1 MGFTPAVVGDHVIE
15 KAVKASP
22 KQRCLFFVGKGY
34 CRMTNFRSA
43 IALAVVALVAGS
55 PAFSQGSEGRI
66 LGTVTD
72 QSGAAIPGAKVT
84 ITDIDRGTT
93 RTLMSDASGA
103 YNAPNLTP
111 GNYAVRV
118 EFMGFRTSDRKD
130 IALQVGAEMR
140 IDASLQPGQ
149 QTETVTVT
157 GEPPPVNTTSAVL
170 GGTLG
175 PGTIQDLPLN
185 GRNFMN
191 LLALRPGVTIY
202 PGGGAWTQTTN
213 GLRPEHNVYLLDG
226 ITAIEPLGGQSTINS
241 VSLAG
246 DSATLLPLDTIQEF
260 STQQNPKAEFG
271 WKPGSI
277 TSIALK
283 SGTNAYHGTANAFGR
298 TDVLDARNAFLGVDP
313 LTGNAQK
320 QEISL
325 QNFGGTFGGPI
336 KKDKLFFFGAYEG
349 QRYSVGN
356 PTLLSFPS
364 LDANAMPLSGN
375 TTSVIQACLNVPAA
389 ARSVT
394 SLKMAGL
401 DANCTRTSGYSI
413 FDLGTSF
420 ARLRDSNGA
429 LGANV
434 SGNLNTDYSVDGY
447 MGKVDYNLNDKNSIN
462 AKYFYGD
469 HSGLVVNSATITQ
482 PYWRPTDT
490 ASVQFFGG
498 QWNYIASSSMFNTV
512 RVGYNRFY
520 QKFETSDCPGSG
532 TAPDYG
538 IPFGY
543 GTTKPN

>member
-1 MGFTPAVVGDHVIE
+1 
-15 KAVKASP
+15 
-22 KQRCLFFVGKGY
+22 
-34 CRMTNFRSA
+34 MTNFRSA
-43 IALAVVALVAGS
+43 IALAVVALVAGL

-72 QSGAAIPGAKVT
+72 QSGAAIPNAKVT

-111 GNYAVRV
+111 GNYSVRV
-118 EFMGFRTSDRKD
+118 EFTGFRTSDRKD
-130 IALQVGAEMR
+130 IVLQVGQEVR

-246 DSATLLPLDTIQEF
+246 DSATILPLDVIQEF

-283 SGTNAYHGTANAFGR
+283 SGTNAFHGTASAYGR
-298 TDVLDARNAFLGVDP
+298 TDIFDARNAFLTTDP
-313 LTGNAQK
+313 ITGNAQK
-320 QEISL
+320 QEIAL
-325 QNFGGTFGGPI
+325 ENYGGTFGGPI
-336 KKDKLFFFGAYEG
+336 KKDKLFFFVAYEA
-349 QRYSVGN
+349 QQYTVGN
-356 PTLLSFPS
+356 PAQFTFP
-364 LDANAMPLSGN
+364 
-375 TTSVIQACLNVPAA
+375 
-389 ARSVT
+389 
-394 SLKMAGL
+394 
-401 DANCTRTSGYSI
+401 
-413 FDLGTSF
+413 
-420 ARLRDSNGA
+420 
-429 LGANV
+429 
-434 SGNLNTDYSVDGY
+434 
-447 MGKVDYNLNDKNSIN
+447 
-462 AKYFYGD
+462 
-469 HSGLVVNSATITQ
+469 
-482 PYWRPTDT
+482 
-490 ASVQFFGG
+490 
-498 QWNYIASSSMFNTV
+498 
-512 RVGYNRFY
+512 
-520 QKFETSDCPGSG
+520 E
-532 TAPDYG
+532 
-538 IPFGY
+538 
-543 GTTKPN
+543 